1 MLFAYLGIA
10 SVLFMR
16 VVASAYSSG
25 TPAAFYEDGPV
36 KPSSSDDA
44 GGD

>member
-1 MLFAYLGIA
+1 LRLYGH
-10 SVLFMR
+10 
-16 VVASAYSSG
+16 
-25 TPAAFYEDGPV
+25 AAFYEDGAV